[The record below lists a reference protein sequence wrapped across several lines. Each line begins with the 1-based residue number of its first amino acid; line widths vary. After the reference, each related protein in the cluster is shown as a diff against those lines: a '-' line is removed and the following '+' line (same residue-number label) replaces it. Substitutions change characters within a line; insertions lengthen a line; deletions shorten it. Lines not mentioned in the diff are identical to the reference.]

1 MEKCPVCDTE
11 FSEGQVETC
20 TSCGWNLKAYPR
32 NGFEQIT
39 SVLSPSDML
48 LQATDWARKMWVQ
61 LKSSDADLSTTKT
74 LLGGDHLTN
83 SDIQSELNT
92 LTQNNQRLE
101 SNLEQA
107 NEKNTKLQSQLVELE
122 ELKQLRT
129 KLEQSEQKYQD
140 NQNSLGEK
148 QEEINQLKQ
157 RHEQLLSQ
165 LEQSAEERKRLESQ
179 IESMSKPFSPLVDLL
194 RPALVDLLRP
204 ALVDLLRSALKE
216 EMPKYIVSE
225 ISSTSQEQLQPL
237 SSDSIV
243 TDAKTAVE
251 DEDGQ
256 QDQSKST
263 SPIHLISEE
272 KDLVK
277 RYNEDPKSFSDNVEV
292 VSETEESINQRRL
305 GTSKAILEKNRR
317 GNYWILRESGCEYMV
332 PKDKLKINEH
342 NYNTVEALFECL
354 DYQAGSSSNFQLVKP
369 AKVSFLTGSEKWQL
383 EERGILQF

>member
-1 MEKCPVCDTE
+1 MEKCPVCYTE
-11 FSEGQVETC
+11 YFGQIETC
-20 TSCGWNLKAYPR
+20 TSCGWNLKAYSQGGVGRIPPF
-32 NGFEQIT
+32 NSQSEQ
-39 SVLSPSDML
+39 LQ
-48 LQATDWARKMWVQ
+48 QATDWAREKWDQ
-61 LKSSDADLSTTKT
+61 LKASQSDLSTTPT
-74 LLGGDHLTN
+74 LLVGDNSTN
-83 SDIQSELNT
+83 SEPEPELNESELKAK
-92 LTQNNQRLE
+92 NQELE
-101 SNLEQA
+101 SSREEA
-107 NEKNTKLQSQLVELE
+107 NEINNELKSQLLKKEE
-122 ELKQLRT
+122 ELKELRT
-129 KLEQSEQKYQD
+129 EVEQSEQKYQE

-157 RHEQLLSQ
+157 QHGQLLSQ
-165 LEQSAEERKRLESQ
+165 LEQSVEQSAEERRRLESQ
-179 IESMSKPFSPLVDLL
+179 IESMSKLFSPLVDLL
-194 RPALVDLLRP
+194 KPTLVDLLTS
-204 ALVDLLRSALKE
+204 VLKE

>member
-20 TSCGWNLKAYPR
+20 TRCGWNLKAYPR

-39 SVLSPSDML
+39 SVNSPSEPL

-61 LKSSDADLSTTKT
+61 LKPSDADLSTTKT

-107 NEKNTKLQSQLVELE
+107 NEKITELQSQLVELE
-122 ELKQLRT
+122 ELKQLFST
-129 KLEQSEQKYQD
+129 KLEQSEQKYQE

-157 RHEQLLSQ
+157 RQEQLLSQ
-165 LEQSAEERKRLESQ
+165 LEQSAEEGRRLESQ

-216 EMPKYIVSE
+216 EMQKYILSE
-225 ISSTSQEQLQPL
+225 ISSQSQEQLQPL
-237 SSDSIV
+237 SREARSQTLVAQDS
-243 TDAKTAVE
+243 E
-251 DEDGQ
+251 
-256 QDQSKST
+256 QDKSKST
-263 SPIHLISEE
+263 PQIHLISEE
-272 KDLVK
+272 KELVNS
-277 RYNEDPKSFSDNVEV
+277 YNADPKIFSEKGIEL
-292 VSETEESINQRRL
+292 VSETEDSINQRRL

-317 GNYWILRESGCEYMV
+317 GNYVILRESGCEYMV

-342 NYNTVEALFECL
+342 NYNTVEALFECI

-369 AKVSFLTGSEKWQL
+369 AKVYFLTGSEKWQL